1 MKSIKKQI
9 LAGETILPIPKE
21 IEASVDYYDVYSGRN
36 EAIVYL
42 PRIPNP
48 FNNAEFIKNHQ
59 HALLQDDRLNAY
71 LRHDG
76 F

>member
-21 IEASVDYYDVYSGRN
+21 IKANADYYDVYSGRN

-59 HALLQDDRLNAY
+59 HALLQDDRLKAY
-71 LRHDG
+71 LRHDD